1 MAREPQNGRIGGGVL
16 KDNLNLKEDNGGKD
30 FLNFKNESGDTALLH
45 IDAVNKRIGVNTEA
59 PVRDLYVP
67 VKIRSEGVNADT
79 VELPIYTI
87 NNSNITANVGEIYL
101 NAADNI
107 QLSALSTDQILIDGD
122 RISTYDSNA
131 DLELIPSGTGTVE
144 IYNQLNVYGNLSATG
159 NLDLGGN
166 LIFGDGPETPDR
178 ISFDTTVKS
187 DILLDTDN
195 LYKLGSETNRWANFY
210 SNFLNGQAITSGEI
224 TVGADSLELRQGN
237 IFYVAVNGDDTNVGD
252 HQQGPFKTI
261 KRALQAADSSAGG
274 PVTIYIFPGDYEEE
288 FPLTIPSNTTVT
300 GHNIRT
306 VTIRPDTSSQSEDA
320 FLMNGESTVENV
332 TIKDFY
338 YDSINDKGYAFRFAP
353 GAVVSSRS
361 PYIRNVSVITQGT
374 TITVDDPRGFAS
386 GDAGKGAL
394 IDGAVVDPASVNA
407 SMLFHSATFITPGV
421 DAITMTN
428 GVRVEWLNSFT
439 YFANRG
445 LYAVRGATGHL
456 STDGSTVEYGAEIRS
471 IGSANVY
478 GNYGA
483 VADGLGTIMYLIQHN
498 FAYIGSGKFVD
509 NDQTRVVH
517 DQETLQLNS
526 GRIYHQSTDEQGTF
540 NVGSAFF
547 VNFESGTTS
556 IDANSVDFDGLSTV
570 TISSGD
576 DATTLSTL
584 FVETGNIR
592 FDGNTVYSTD
602 GAINITSI
610 SSDTNINSN
619 VSIEQSLDITGDV
632 TIAGA
637 LVRFGNQFEDTLTFN
652 VPIEQDLKPDTN
664 SLFNLGSPLYR
675 WNKIFTDD
683 TQIDDIKFN
692 DNFITTTASNANLE
706 FLSNGVG
713 TVNFENV
720 TFNTDTIGTVSSDLI
735 LDTPSNLR
743 INADSF
749 VLPNGTN
756 AQRINGEADIRFNT
770 QDNVFEGYSTANVG
784 FGGIYSDDRRTAITA
799 HPTDNTIN
807 IKVNAAN
814 VGEVN
819 SDGLEIHGLQADS
832 IFFNNNS
839 ITTVDS
845 NADLDVRR
853 NGAGAV
859 YLDGQEYFRNNIW
872 TNANSSGALNI
883 YNTTNGYVKINSTYG
898 SILTTSGDFIFED
911 TNDIALGTG
920 LSGSTLFTSL
930 TGGVEVLDAGN
941 GLGETSGFA
950 SYGSGTGRHY
960 KFVGA
965 NDRSIVTD
973 VYDLTNFIGGAF
985 IGKVICGNNFNG
997 GEVPNGAE
1005 NLELQCS
1012 DDGITWE
1019 TLGIVADAPNFA
1031 VYSAWTDFDIRI
1043 ADLPAGLDPAT
1054 IRFRIVQTLASETSG
1069 DNYAVAQVGFRY
1081 STEESSSPETGSIRF
1096 SVGNRQ
1102 LEVYNGTD
1110 WIASTGIEEDPVTEE
1125 YMTLRTEIWSLIL
1138 G

>member
-1 MAREPQNGRIGGGVL
+1 MAEPQNGRIGGGVL

-30 FLNFKNESGDTALLH
+30 FLNFKNESGNTAVLH

-67 VKIRSEGVNADT
+67 VKIRSEVINADT
-79 VELPIYTI
+79 VELPIYTF

-101 NAADNI
+101 NAAENI

-187 DILLDTDN
+187 NILLDTAN
-195 LYKLGSETNRWANFY
+195 TYRLGSPTNRWANLY
-210 SNFLNGQAITSGEI
+210 SNFLNGFAIESGDI
-224 TVGADSLELRQGN
+224 TVGADSLALRQGN

-261 KRALQAADSSAGG
+261 KRALDAADSSAGG
-274 PVTIYIFPGDYEEE
+274 PVTIFIYPGDYEEE
-288 FPLTIPSNTTVT
+288 FPLTVPSNTTVT
-300 GHNIRT
+300 GHNLRT

-320 FLMNGESTVENV
+320 FLLNGESTVENV
-332 TIKDFY
+332 TIRDFY
-338 YDSINDKGYAFRFAP
+338 YDSLNDKGYAFRFAP
-353 GAVVSSRS
+353 GATVSARS
-361 PYIRNVSVITQGT
+361 PYVRNVSVITQGT
-374 TITVDDPRGFAS
+374 SVTVDDPRGFAS

-394 IDGAVVDPASVNA
+394 IDGASVNPASVNA
-407 SMLFHSATFITPGV
+407 SMLFHAATFITPGV
-421 DAITMTN
+421 DAVTMTN

-498 FAYIGSGKFVD
+498 FAYIGAGKHVD
-509 NDQTRVVH
+509 NDQTRVLH

-526 GRIYHQSTDEQGTF
+526 GKIYHQSTDEQGTF

-556 IDANSVDFDGLSTV
+556 IDASAVDFDGLSTV
-570 TISSGD
+570 TISSGS

-592 FDGNTVYSTD
+592 FDGNTLYSTS
-602 GAINITSI
+602 GPINITSI
-610 SSDTNINSN
+610 SPDTNINSN
-619 VSIEQSLDITGDV
+619 VLVQKDLDITGDV
-632 TIAGA
+632 TIAGT
-637 LVRFGNQFEDTLTFN
+637 LVRFGNQSTDTLTFN
-652 VPIEQDLKPDTN
+652 VPIEQDLNPDTN
-664 SLFNLGSPLYR
+664 SLFNLGSSNYR
-675 WNKIFTDD
+675 WRSVFVDD
-683 TQIDDIKFN
+683 TQIDDIKIK
-692 DNFITTTASNANLE
+692 DNFITTTTSNANLE

-720 TFNTDTIGTVSSDLI
+720 TFNTDTISTLNSDLI

-743 INADSF
+743 IDADSF
-749 VLPNGTN
+749 VLPRGTN
-756 AQRINGEADIRFNT
+756 AQRINGTGDIRFNT
-770 QDNVFEGYSTANVG
+770 QDDVFEGFSTANVG
-784 FGGIYSDDRRTAITA
+784 FGGIYSSDRRTAITA

-807 IKVNAAN
+807 IKVNAIN

-819 SDGLEIHGLQADS
+819 GDGLEIHGLQSDS
-832 IFFNNNS
+832 IFFNSNS

-853 NGAGAV
+853 NGSGSV
-859 YLDGQEYFRNNIW
+859 FLDGQEYFRDNIW
-872 TNANSSGALNI
+872 TNPNTSGALNL
-883 YNTTNGYVKINSTYG
+883 YTTSNGYIRITGTYG
-898 SILTTSGDFIFED
+898 AVLTTSGDFIFED
-911 TNDIALGTG
+911 TNDISLGTS
-920 LSGSTLFTSL
+920 LTGSTLFTSI
-930 TGGVEVLDAGN
+930 TGGVEVVDAGTGRFDN
-941 GLGETSGFA
+941 GGFG
-950 SYGSGTGRHY
+950 SYGSGTDRHY
-960 KFVGA
+960 KFVGS
-965 NDRSIVTD
+965 NLRSIVTD

-985 IGKVICGNNFNG
+985 IGKVICGNDFNG

-1005 NLELQCS
+1005 NLELQCT

-1019 TLGIVADAPNFA
+1019 TIGIIADAPNFA
-1031 VYSAWTDFDIRI
+1031 VYSAWTDFDISFEN
-1043 ADLPAGLDPAT
+1043 LPSGLNPAT
-1054 IRFRIVQTLASETSG
+1054 ITFRIAQTNASELTG

-1081 STEESSSPETGSIRF
+1081 SVEQSNNPETGAIRF

-1102 LEVYNGTD
+1102 LEVYNGTN